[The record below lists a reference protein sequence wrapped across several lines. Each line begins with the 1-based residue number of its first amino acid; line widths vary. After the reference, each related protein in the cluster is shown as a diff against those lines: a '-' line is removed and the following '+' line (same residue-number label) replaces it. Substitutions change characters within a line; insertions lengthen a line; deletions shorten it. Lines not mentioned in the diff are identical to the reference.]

1 MLLTQLEYFVA
12 VAREQHFGRAAAAC
26 YVSPSGLSEAIRKLE
41 IELGVPL
48 VRRGRVYQ
56 GLTPEGERALVWA
69 RRMLDDDRSLRDEL
83 AAERDRLAAEVRFG
97 VIPAAVSQA
106 ATLLT
111 ELAGRHPLTRVRMLT
126 GLTSEEI
133 VRRLR
138 RYELDAGLIHP
149 SVDDDEGLTL
159 TPLYDETMV
168 VVSAPEIVA
177 PAGGRLTGHEVN
189 DLPLCLLEPHMR
201 ARQLTDQAFER
212 YGIALTPRIESD
224 SVDGL
229 LALARTG
236 AWAAVVPR
244 SVTGDGWDP
253 HGLHVA
259 EITEPSVSIPIAL
272 ARLAAEPRSAVAAAF
287 DDAASRRDAPRVR
300 PVG

>member
-177 PAGGRLTGHEVN
+177 PDRGRLTGHEVN

-287 DDAASRRDAPRVR
+287 DDAASRHDAPRVR